1 MYVEAED
8 NWNQTMVLSKKIEV
22 AMVEKIGSKID
33 QFLRFYV

>member
-1 MYVEAED
+1 
-8 NWNQTMVLSKKIEV
+8 MVLSKKIEV